1 MKDFLFKHNAIEY
14 VIEDKENENQ
24 KKLTYEK
31 WRMERH
37 KFFLRRQHICLT
49 FSYKNFIK
57 HE

>member
-14 VIEDKENENQ
+14 VIEDKENEKQ

-37 KFFLRRQHICLT
+37 KFFPFKKSSLMRNGEWKDT
-49 FSYKNFIK
+49 NSF
-57 HE
+57 